1 MPIQVFSET
10 APLKTVLLHRPG
22 RELEHLVPGT
32 MGRLL
37 FDDIPYLAGAQE
49 EHDRFA
55 ALLRENGVSV
65 KYLTELM
72 AEALAHR
79 PDLRTAF
86 LRTFIQE
93 SGPIAKGYENSLLQ
107 YLLGLGDNQA
117 MIQAMVAGVRLADL
131 GRDVGRQLPALLHR
145 EAQFLLDPI
154 PNLYFTRDPFAAI
167 GNGASLHR
175 MFSET
180 RARET
185 LFGDFILRH
194 HPDFAGQVP
203 LYYSRQAPFSLEGG
217 DILNLSPRVL
227 AVGASE
233 RTMPEAIEDLAQ
245 HIFADPNAAIETILV
260 LDIPGVRA
268 YMHLDTVFTQV
279 DRDTFVIH
287 PGIMPTLRAFTLER
301 GEKSGL
307 RIREQTQP
315 LDRVLARLLELP
327 QPAKLLFCGG
337 QDAIAAQREQWNDGA
352 NTLCLSPGVVVTY
365 DRNQVTNRLL
375 EDNGIRVLS
384 IPSSE
389 LSRGRGG
396 PRCMSMPL
404 VREAQM

>member
-1 MPIQVFSET
+1 MPIQVFSEI

-65 KYLTELM
+65 KYLTALM
-72 AEALAHR
+72 AEALDHCPA
-79 PDLRTAF
+79 LRLPF

-93 SGPIAKGYENSLLQ
+93 SGPVAKGYEEALLP
-107 YLLGLGDNQA
+107 YLLDMADNQTLVN
-117 MIQAMVAGVRLADL
+117 AMVAGVRLADL
-131 GRDVGRQLPALLHR
+131 GDGMGRQLPALLHR

-167 GNGASLHR
+167 GNGASVHR

-194 HPDFAGQVP
+194 HPDFAGRVP

-217 DILNLSPRVL
+217 DILFLSARVL

-233 RTMPEAIEDLAQ
+233 RTMPEAIEDLALQ
-245 HIFADPNAAIETILV
+245 IFADPNAAIETILV

-307 RIREQTQP
+307 RIREQDQP
-315 LDRVLARLLELP
+315 LARVLAKLLDLP
-327 QPAKLLFCGG
+327 APAKLLFCGG